1 LAAACCIIALVGVGS
16 LISQYGVPAIAN
28 LSSGR
33 ERAIAII
40 LSGTG
45 SDGSR
50 GIVDVHNAGGLV
62 LVQEEG
68 SAKFT
73 GMPYNAMQSGVVGHS
88 VRPREMPALLQA
100 HLANFDHA
108 LERQLNGMPPSPP
121 PGLREVFELL
131 KDDFKIDFSLYRPTT
146 IARRTQRRLLLAPGR
161 DLASYVQLLNDDPI
175 ERELL
180 YHDLLIGVTS
190 FFRDDP
196 AFCRL
201 EHELLPPLLES
212 IEDGG
217 EFRAWVAGCASG
229 EEAYSLAILVD
240 EILHRLKKSVTVKIF
255 STDVHKQSLDAAV
268 KRTGKQIPG
277 KGKATYTKHFLGG
290 VMVFD
295 PVFIED
301 ERGQPYTRENI
312 TQWSGMM
319 SSTGEKGKAGGKV
332 VLRHFP
338 DAPTWNAT
346 VTFHVMDET
355 VTKDVFTEMLEE
367 AGKFIGLGRFR
378 PQNGGFYGRFAVE
391 SVDWQ

>member
-1 LAAACCIIALVGVGS
+1 VRQNQTTTKHDKKMNIA
-16 LISQYGVPAIAN
+16 
-28 LSSGR
+28 
-33 ERAIAII
+33 
-40 LSGTG
+40 
-45 SDGSR
+45 
-50 GIVDVHNAGGLV
+50 
-62 LVQEEG
+62 
-68 SAKFT
+68 
-73 GMPYNAMQSGVVGHS
+73 
-88 VRPREMPALLQA
+88 
-100 HLANFDHA
+100 
-108 LERQLNGMPPSPP
+108 
-121 PGLREVFELL
+121 
-131 KDDFKIDFSLYRPTT
+131 
-146 IARRTQRRLLLAPGR
+146 
-161 DLASYVQLLNDDPI
+161 
-175 ERELL
+175 
-180 YHDLLIGVTS
+180 
-190 FFRDDP
+190 
-196 AFCRL
+196 
-201 EHELLPPLLES
+201 
-212 IEDGG
+212 
-217 EFRAWVAGCASG
+217 
-229 EEAYSLAILVD
+229 
-240 EILHRLKKSVTVKIF
+240 TVKIAGVAPYSQSRYHGLPKEPKETHEDYENRTWKEKGHWDAKSGHLF
-255 STDVHKQSLDAAV
+255 IPPMAIKQALDAAV

-301 ERGQPYTRENI
+301 ERGHPYTRENI